1 MTVANRINEPL
12 IREAI
17 FEWIR
22 TLISE
27 KNIISISGASGTGK
41 TTLAQFL
48 VGNILTH
55 TKSYMDMGSCIWI
68 QASEAF
74 PKKRLSKMFESHPDK
89 LKYLSENIFVTPGS
103 GPCITYSEQSE
114 VLMKFSKDDFIVL
127 PNLKF
132 IVIDNISH
140 HLRYELSKTEDI
152 RDIMSLRNRF
162 FDEQLYPLIMFCLR
176 ENINLI
182 LIHEVSYN
190 VNEGKEVPFYN
201 GLYNR
206 LNSLRLILEKKFNT
220 QEKLM
225 HVKFDDTYWVFSYFL
240 VNEGF
245 RFIP

>member
-1 MTVANRINEPL
+1 MTVANRINETL

-17 FEWIR
+17 FEWIK

-27 KNIISISGASGTGK
+27 KKVISISGASGTGK

-48 VGNILTH
+48 VGNILAQSEPYT
-55 TKSYMDMGSCIWI
+55 GSCIWI

-74 PKKRLSKMFESHPDK
+74 PKKRLSKMFESQPDK
-89 LKYLSENIFVTPGS
+89 LKYLTENIFVTPGS
-103 GPCITYSEQSE
+103 GPCISYSEQSK
-114 VLMKFSKDDFIVL
+114 LLIKFSKDDFMVL
-127 PNLKF
+127 PDLKF
-132 IVIDNISH
+132 IVIDNVSH

-162 FDEQLYPLIMFCLR
+162 FDDQLYPLIMFCLR

-190 VNEGKEVPFYN
+190 VKEGKEVSFYD

-206 LNSLRLILEKKFNT
+206 ISSLKFTLEKKYNS

-225 HVKFDDTYWVFSYFL
+225 HIKLDDTYWAFSYYL
-240 VNEGF
+240 INEGF
-245 RFIP
+245 EFIP